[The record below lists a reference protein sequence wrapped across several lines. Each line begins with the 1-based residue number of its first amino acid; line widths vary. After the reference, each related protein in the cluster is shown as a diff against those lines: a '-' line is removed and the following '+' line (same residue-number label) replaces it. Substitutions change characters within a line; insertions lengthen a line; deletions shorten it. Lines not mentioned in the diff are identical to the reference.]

1 MKKYK
6 LQYVALAVAMGLS
19 FSSSALVENINN
31 VTPDDQKRELAYDLK
46 DDIAY
51 LRVKPGTWVELG
63 KNHNE
68 AKIVGWHDV
77 QTLPRINE
85 EEAVLN
91 RKNAQNVKK
100 ILIKTVENV
109 KELDRI
115 LKNMLDTDNLE
126 AQVKSANQNI
136 QDHKKSIDELKTNQG
151 HMWGLFGAVANN
163 AAKANNNAANVARLD
178 AKTDKMLENDQ
189 NLMTGLNNLAAET
202 ANGFN
207 RVEAKNQKLEQGVA
221 NLEGRVE
228 MTEQG
233 VARLDGQVEM
243 ANQNIQD
250 HKKSIDEL
258 KTNQGHMWGLFGA
271 VANNAAKA
279 NNNAANVARL
289 DAKTDKMLEN
299 DQNLMTGLKSLAAE
313 TEKGFNRVEAKNQK
327 LEQGVAN
334 LDGRVEMTEQGVA
347 RLNGRVEMTE
357 QGVAKLDGRVKM
369 TEQGVANLG
378 GRVEKTEKNI
388 ATLMPQI
395 NRNALDLKNIREDV
409 RSLKKDAK
417 AGIASAVAL
426 GMLPQSTVPGKSLM
440 SLGVG
445 HHRGQNAFALGVST
459 MSENNKWVAKGGMSY
474 DTQKNVSLGGS
485 VGFFFN

>member
-6 LQYVALAVAMGLS
+6 LQYVTLAVAMGLS
-19 FSSSALVENINN
+19 FSGSALAQNINI
-31 VTPDDQKRELAYDLK
+31 TPPDDQKKALAYDFK
-46 DDIAY
+46 NDIAY
-51 LRVKPGTWVELG
+51 LREKPGSGKWVELG
-63 KNHNE
+63 VDPEKPQVIKGWEDVKNFSIIDEKHATNNE
-68 AKIVGWHDV
+68 KSLQA
-77 QTLPRINE
+77 TRE
-85 EEAVLN
+85 
-91 RKNAQNVKK
+91 

-109 KELDRI
+109 KELDRFVST
-115 LKNMLDTDNLE
+115 NMSDTATNKRNLTDLQNSHNNLDKRVTGLTERVTGLTDFVTDEMDIVDDKFTKQDAKFTALNQKLNDKIDANKRDTDE
-126 AQVKSANQNI
+126 
-136 QDHKKSIDELKTNQG
+136 SIDLAYDNIDKHEKQIKHLNS
-151 HMWGLFGAVANN
+151 
-163 AAKANNNAANVARLD
+163 
-178 AKTDKMLENDQ
+178 KTDQMLENDQ

-202 ANGFN
+202 AN
-207 RVEAKNQKLEQGVA
+207 
-221 NLEGRVE
+221 
-228 MTEQG
+228 
-233 VARLDGQVEM
+233 
-243 ANQNIQD
+243 
-250 HKKSIDEL
+250 
-258 KTNQGHMWGLFGA
+258 
-271 VANNAAKA
+271 
-279 NNNAANVARL
+279 
-289 DAKTDKMLEN
+289 
-299 DQNLMTGLKSLAAE
+299 
-313 TEKGFNRVEAKNQK
+313 GFNRVEAKNQK

-357 QGVAKLDGRVKM
+357 KGVAKLDGRVKM

-378 GRVEKTEKNI
+378 GRVEMTEQNI
-388 ATLMPQI
+388 AKLMPQI